1 MDSFTHILLYSLET
15 ASSIASEHAFE
26 YGGVQTYLMQSTA
39 VNTKP
44 NYHFAA
50 ASSEDRQVKQ
60 AFVIGVRNVLNGI
73 FRQIT
78 ELIETQNQQ
87 NQQNQQNKKKKKKKK
102 KDQKNQKDF
111 KKIFNQSPQTILHF
125 YHASRTIQSNLIKL
139 SDLCCLG
146 DDHEHNNHNNNHNNH
161 NNNHN
166 NKQNNYA
173 NETKRTKSSSTIPK
187 TFPTHASGLL
197 NMLYDQVRAEETT
210 TVEQDIQHSVTTT
223 TTTIKDVTTNIPEY
237 LFRESCGKSVL
248 ENLEKKNECGL
259 VNGAP
264 IIVVIIV
271 KIYFIR

>member
-1 MDSFTHILLYSLET
+1 
-15 ASSIASEHAFE
+15 
-26 YGGVQTYLMQSTA
+26 MQSTA
-39 VNTKP
+39 VNTNP

-87 NQQNQQNKKKKKKKK
+87 NQQNQQNKKNKK

-146 DDHEHNNHNNNHNNH
+146 DDHEHNNHNNNHNNN
-161 NNNHN
+161 NNNH
-166 NKQNNYA
+166 NNYA

-248 ENLEKKNECGL
+248 ENLEKKMN
-259 VNGAP
+259 
-264 IIVVIIV
+264 VV
-271 KIYFIR
+271 

>member
-39 VNTKP
+39 VNTNP

-87 NQQNQQNKKKKKKKK
+87 NQQNKKNKKKKK

-146 DDHEHNNHNNNHNNH
+146 DDHEH
-161 NNNHN
+161 NNHN